1 MEVRQISELCD
12 CNEEDASQTAKN
24 TTGRT
29 TEGGKGAKSVGL
41 NRSVGRRVELC
52 EGRVED
58 VEPFIWMGA
67 AEHGEVVKAAE
78 GECI

>member
-1 MEVRQISELCD
+1 M
-12 CNEEDASQTAKN
+12 
-24 TTGRT
+24 
-29 TEGGKGAKSVGL
+29 GL